1 MTMISLFSKL
11 FGKKAPY
18 RKTVQLPK
26 TAQDSIPFIEAY
38 DNGLFLVDEDK
49 YTLIFA
55 FENIDYSL
63 IRDSEQVEVYQKYI
77 RLLNSLPTDIE
88 YQEFIM
94 NTEIDISMLE
104 KALIPPVL
112 NDNID
117 KVLYQDYCKVM
128 KSYIDETNDGSARK
142 IMLAALSY
150 KPFNKIDNVNILF
163 THYHS
168 LRDFFVACKSDTH
181 QLQPMEVFS
190 LLHKFYHQ
198 FSETEFLLPKNF
210 LSRGH
215 RIKDYIAPSMFNFKP
230 REIEIGM
237 AYTRILFVKKYDR
250 ELDDGFIKDL
260 LDNKE
265 KICVSKHVIR
275 MDKGKAAENIRKRVN
290 EVQGRIQ
297 GRMEKN
303 HKKGGDFVP
312 FTYREK
318 LQELEELQSSL
329 SDSNCELFKI
339 AVFVAVSAETK
350 EDLEELTKYVRK
362 KANDHQVVLDVLVG
376 EQEKGLTTVLPFG
389 NNQFRT
395 KDSSKFYHLLSDAA
409 GVLIPFSTV
418 DHFSQKGICYGTS
431 INSLT
436 KSIITLDRTQEMN
449 SNGFTLGTSGSGKSM
464 FTKAEIIDVLMKN
477 PEDEIIVIDPEN
489 EYLPLVR
496 EYDGEILKLSPDSPT
511 HFNVFDTDLS
521 YAEEGTNA
529 IAIKSQFIM
538 TIVETAKGFELTSG
552 EKSIID
558 RCVKQ
563 LYRQFTAS
571 DGDKDML
578 PTLVDFYDLLLK
590 QEEQEAHDIATC
602 IELYAKGSFNVFA
615 HHTNV
620 NIAKRFLVI
629 DIFEMGEQLRAVG
642 LQVILEYL
650 WQRVIENKAKGKR
663 TWIWIDEF
671 SYFFTDGEGKG
682 TTRSGDFFAKVYKRI
697 RKHGGTVTGITQNI
711 TEVLESKQAQRMLGN
726 AEFVVLL
733 QQKKE
738 DLVAVTKL
746 FDLSDSQA
754 AYLKTGELGSG
765 LIICGQKII
774 PFHKPIPQDSMMYKI
789 STTKMSDQL
798 EGDWNG

>member
-1 MTMISLFSKL
+1 MRMTSIFSKL
-11 FGKKAPY
+11 FGKKAPF
-18 RKTVQLPK
+18 RKKVEIPK

-38 DNGLFLVDEDK
+38 DNDLFLVDEEK

-63 IRDSEQVEVYQKYI
+63 IRDNEQIEVYNKYVS
-77 RLLNSLPTDIE
+77 LLNNLPPDIE

-104 KALIPPVL
+104 KTLIPPAY
-112 NDNID
+112 NPNID
-117 KVLYQDYCKVM
+117 RVLYQDYCKVM

-142 IMLAALSY
+142 IMICAISY
-150 KPFNKIDNVNILF
+150 KPVNKIDNFERIIIG
-163 THYHS
+163 YYQK
-168 LRDFFVACKSDTH
+168 LRDCFTSFKSDAN
-181 QLQPMEVFS
+181 QLHPMEVFA

-198 FSETEFLLPKNF
+198 FDEAEFLLPKNF

-237 AYTRILFVKKYDR
+237 SYTRVLFVKKYDR
-250 ELDDGFIKDL
+250 ELTDTFIQDL

-275 MDKGKAAENIRKRVN
+275 LDKGKATELIRKRVN
-290 EVQGRIQ
+290 ELQGRIQ
-297 GRMEKN
+297 GRMERN
-303 HKKGGDFVP
+303 HKTGGDFVP

-318 LQELEELQSSL
+318 LQELEDLQTQL
-329 SDSNCELFKI
+329 SDSNSELFQVG
-339 AVFVAVSAETK
+339 VFVAITAETK
-350 EDLEELTKYVRK
+350 DDLEALTKYVRE
-362 KANDHQVVLDVLVG
+362 KAQNHQVILDVLVG
-376 EQEKGLTTVLPFG
+376 EQEKGLNTVLPFA

-395 KDSSKFYHLLSDAA
+395 KNNSKFTHLLSDAA

-418 DHFSQKGICYGTS
+418 DHFSQKGICYGVS

-436 KSIITLDRTQEMN
+436 KSIITLDRTEEMN

-464 FTKAEIIDVLMKN
+464 FTKAEIVDVIMKY

-489 EYLPLVR
+489 EYLPLVK
-496 EYDGEILKLSPDSPT
+496 EYDGEVLKLSPNSPT
-511 HFNVFDTDLS
+511 HFNVFDVDLS
-521 YAEEGTNA
+521 YSEEGANA
-529 IAIKSQFIM
+529 VAVKSQFIM
-538 TIVETAKGFELTSG
+538 TIVETAKGFALTSN

-563 LYRQFTAS
+563 LYRQFMAS
-571 DGDKDML
+571 GGEKDML
-578 PTLVDFYDLLLK
+578 PTLIDFYNLLQK
-590 QEEQEAHDIATC
+590 QTEQEAHDVATC
-602 IELYAKGSFNVFA
+602 IELYATGSFNVFA
-615 HHTNV
+615 HQTNV
-620 NIAKRFLVI
+620 NINKRFLVI
-629 DIFEMGEQLRAVG
+629 DIFDMGEQLRAVG

-671 SYFFTDGEGKG
+671 SYFFTDGEGKE

-738 DLVAVTKL
+738 DLIAVTKL
-746 FDLSDSQA
+746 FDLSPSQVS
-754 AYLKTGELGSG
+754 YLKTGELGSG

-774 PFHKPIPQDSMMYKI
+774 PFHKPIPKESMMYKI
-789 STTKMSDQL
+789 STTKMSDRT
-798 EGDWNG
+798 EGE

>member
-1 MTMISLFSKL
+1 MTSIFSKL
-11 FGKKAPY
+11 FGKKKTPF
-18 RKTVQLPK
+18 RKTVELPK

-38 DNGLFLVDEDK
+38 DNGLFLVDEDR
-49 YTLIFA
+49 YTLIFS

-63 IRDSEQVEVYQKYI
+63 IRDSEQLDVYNKYI
-77 RLLNSLPTDIE
+77 RLLNSLPPDVE

-94 NTEIDISMLE
+94 NTEIDTEMLE
-104 KALIPPVL
+104 RALIPPVQ
-112 NDNID
+112 NPNID
-117 KVLYQDYCKVM
+117 RALYQDYCKVM
-128 KSYIDETNDGSARK
+128 KSYIDETNDGSAKK

-150 KPFNKIDNVNILF
+150 KPVNKFDNAKTLF
-163 THYHS
+163 TFYHA
-168 LRDFFVACKSDTH
+168 LQEFFVQCKSDTH

-198 FSETEFLLPKNF
+198 FDEAEFLLPKNF

-215 RIKDYIAPSMFNFKP
+215 RIKDYIAPSMFNFKSH
-230 REIEIGM
+230 EIEVGT
-237 AYTRILFVKKYDR
+237 AYTRVLFVKKYDR

-275 MDKGKAAENIRKRVN
+275 MDKGEAAELIRRRVN
-290 EVQGRIQ
+290 ELQGRIQ
-297 GRMEKN
+297 ARMEKN
-303 HKKGGDFVP
+303 HKQGTDFIP
-312 FTYREK
+312 FTYRDK
-318 LQELEELQSSL
+318 LQELEDLQTNL
-329 SDSNCELFKI
+329 ADSNCELFQVG
-339 AVFVAVSAETK
+339 VFVAISAETK
-350 EDLEELTKYVRK
+350 EDLEALTKYVRK
-362 KANDHQVVLDVLVG
+362 KAQDHQVVLDVLVA
-376 EQEKGLTTVLPFG
+376 EQEKGLTTVLPFA
-389 NNQFRT
+389 NNQFRS
-395 KDSSKFYHLLSDAA
+395 KNNSKFTYLLSDAA

-418 DHFSQKGICYGTS
+418 DHFSQRGICYGVS

-436 KSIITLDRTQEMN
+436 KSIITLDRTEEMN

-464 FTKAEIIDVLMKN
+464 FTKAEIADVLMKYPN
-477 PEDEIIVIDPEN
+477 DEIIVIDPEN
-489 EYLPLVR
+489 EYLPLVK

-511 HFNVFDTDLS
+511 HFNVFDVDLS
-521 YAEEGTNA
+521 YSEEGANA
-529 IAIKSQFIM
+529 VAVKSQFIM
-538 TIVETAKGFELTSG
+538 TIVETAKGLALTSN

-563 LYRQFTAS
+563 LYREFMAS
-571 DGDKDML
+571 GGEKDML
-578 PTLVDFYDLLLK
+578 PTLLDFYNLLTQQK
-590 QEEQEAHDIATC
+590 EQEAQDIATC
-602 IELYAKGSFNVFA
+602 IELYATGSFNVFA
-615 HHTNV
+615 HQTNV
-620 NIAKRFLVI
+620 NINKRFLVI

-650 WQRVIENKAKGKR
+650 WQRVIENKAKGKH

-671 SYFFTDGEGKG
+671 SYFFTDGEGKE

-746 FDLSDSQA
+746 FDLSDSQVS
-754 AYLKTGELGSG
+754 YLKTGELGSG

-774 PFHKPIPQDSMMYKI
+774 PFHKPIPQDSLLYKI
-789 STTKMSDQL
+789 STTKMSDKT
-798 EGDWNG
+798 EGD

>member
-1 MTMISLFSKL
+1 MTSIFSKL
-11 FGKKAPY
+11 FGKKKAPY
-18 RKTVQLPK
+18 RKTTELPK
-26 TAQDSIPFIEAY
+26 TAQDTIPFIEAY

-49 YTLIFA
+49 YTLIFG

-63 IRDSEQVEVYQKYI
+63 IRDNEQVEIYNKYI
-77 RLLNSLPTDIE
+77 RLLNSLPPDVE

-94 NTEIDISMLE
+94 NTEIDTAMLE
-104 KALIPPVL
+104 RALIPPVQ
-112 NDNID
+112 NPNID
-117 KVLYQDYCKVM
+117 RALYQDYCKVM

-150 KPFNKIDNVNILF
+150 RLVNKIDNVKILF
-163 THYHS
+163 TYYHA
-168 LRDFFVACKSDTH
+168 LQEFFVQCKSDTH

-190 LLHKFYHQ
+190 LLR
-198 FSETEFLLPKNF
+198 T
-210 LSRGH
+210 
-215 RIKDYIAPSMFNFKP
+215 
-230 REIEIGM
+230 

-260 LDNKE
+260 LDNRE
-265 KICVSKHVIR
+265 KICVSKHIIR
-275 MDKGKAAENIRKRVN
+275 MDKGEAAELVRRRVN
-290 EVQGRIQ
+290 ELQGRIQ
-297 GRMEKN
+297 AKMEKN
-303 HKKGGDFVP
+303 HKQGTDFIP
-312 FTYREK
+312 FTYRDK
-318 LQELEELQSSL
+318 LQELEDLQTSL
-329 SDSNCELFKI
+329 ADSNCELFQVG
-339 AVFVAVSAETK
+339 VFVAIAAETK
-350 EDLEELTKYVRK
+350 EDLEALTKYVRK
-362 KANDHQVVLDVLVG
+362 KAQDHQVVLDVLVG
-376 EQEKGLTTVLPFG
+376 EQEKGMHTVLPFA
-389 NNQFRT
+389 NNQFRS
-395 KDSSKFYHLLSDAA
+395 KNNSKFTYLLSEAA

-418 DHFSQKGICYGTS
+418 DHFSQKGICYGVS

-436 KSIITLDRTQEMN
+436 KSIITLDRTEEMN

-464 FTKAEIIDVLMKN
+464 FTKAEIADVLMKYPN
-477 PEDEIIVIDPEN
+477 DEIIVIDPEN

-496 EYDGEILKLSPDSPT
+496 EYDGEILKLAPDSPT

-521 YAEEGTNA
+521 YSEDGANA
-529 IAIKSQFIM
+529 VAVKSQFIM
-538 TIVETAKGFELTSG
+538 TIVETAKGLALTSN

-563 LYRQFTAS
+563 LYREFMAS
-571 DGDKDML
+571 GGEKDML
-578 PTLVDFYDLLLK
+578 PTLLDFYNLLTQQK
-590 QEEQEAHDIATC
+590 EQEAQDIATC
-602 IELYAKGSFNVFA
+602 IELYATGSFNVFA
-615 HHTNV
+615 HQTNV
-620 NIAKRFLVI
+620 NINKRFLVI

-650 WQRVIENKAKGKR
+650 WQRVIENKAKGKH

-671 SYFFTDGEGKG
+671 SYFFTDGEGKE

-746 FDLSDSQA
+746 FDLSDSQVS
-754 AYLKTGELGSG
+754 YLKTGELGSG

-774 PFHKPIPQDSMMYKI
+774 PFHKPIPQNSLMYKI
-789 STTKMSDQL
+789 STTKMSDKT
-798 EGDWNG
+798 EGD

>member
-1 MTMISLFSKL
+1 MRMTSIFSKL
-11 FGKKAPY
+11 FGKKAPF
-18 RKTVQLPK
+18 RKKVEIPK

-38 DNGLFLVDEDK
+38 DNDLFLVDEEK

-63 IRDSEQVEVYQKYI
+63 IRDNEQIEVYNKYVS
-77 RLLNSLPTDIE
+77 LLNNLPPDIE

-104 KALIPPVL
+104 KTLIPPAY
-112 NDNID
+112 NPNID
-117 KVLYQDYCKVM
+117 RVLYQDYCKVM

-142 IMLAALSY
+142 IMICAISY
-150 KPFNKIDNVNILF
+150 KPVNKIDNFERIIIG
-163 THYHS
+163 YYQK
-168 LRDFFVACKSDTH
+168 LRDCFTSFKSDAN
-181 QLQPMEVFS
+181 QLHPMEVFA

-198 FSETEFLLPKNF
+198 FDEAEFLLPKNF

-237 AYTRILFVKKYDR
+237 SYTRVLFVKKYDR
-250 ELDDGFIKDL
+250 ELSDSFIQDL

-275 MDKGKAAENIRKRVN
+275 LDKGKATELIRKRVN
-290 EVQGRIQ
+290 ELQGRIQ
-297 GRMEKN
+297 GRMERN
-303 HKKGGDFVP
+303 HKTGGDFVP

-318 LQELEELQSSL
+318 LQELEDLQTQL
-329 SDSNCELFKI
+329 SDSNSELFQVG
-339 AVFVAVSAETK
+339 VFVAVTAETK
-350 EDLEELTKYVRK
+350 DDLEALTKYVRE
-362 KANDHQVVLDVLVG
+362 KAQNHQVVLDVLVG
-376 EQEKGLTTVLPFG
+376 EQEKGLNTILPFA

-395 KDSSKFYHLLSDAA
+395 KNNSKFTHLLSDAA

-418 DHFSQKGICYGTS
+418 DHFSQKGICYGVS

-436 KSIITLDRTQEMN
+436 KSIITLDRTEEMN

-464 FTKAEIIDVLMKN
+464 FTKAEIVDVIMKY

-489 EYLPLVR
+489 EYLPLVK
-496 EYDGEILKLSPDSPT
+496 EYDGEVLKLSPNSPT
-511 HFNVFDTDLS
+511 HFNVFDVDLS
-521 YAEEGTNA
+521 YSEEGANA
-529 IAIKSQFIM
+529 VAVKSQFIM
-538 TIVETAKGFELTSG
+538 TIVETAKGFALTSN

-563 LYRQFTAS
+563 LYREFMAS
-571 DGDKDML
+571 GGEKDML
-578 PTLVDFYDLLLK
+578 PTLIDFYNLLQK
-590 QEEQEAHDIATC
+590 QTEQEAHDVATC
-602 IELYAKGSFNVFA
+602 IELYATGSFNVFA
-615 HHTNV
+615 HQTNV
-620 NIAKRFLVI
+620 NINKRFLVI
-629 DIFEMGEQLRAVG
+629 DIFDMGEQLRAVG

-671 SYFFTDGEGKG
+671 SYFFTDGEGKE

-738 DLVAVTKL
+738 DLIAVTKL
-746 FDLSDSQA
+746 FDLSPSQVS
-754 AYLKTGELGSG
+754 YLKTGELGSG

-774 PFHKPIPQDSMMYKI
+774 PFHKPIPKESMMYKI
-789 STTKMSDQL
+789 STTKMSDRT
-798 EGDWNG
+798 EGD